1 MKEERKAELLALAE
15 KLDAL
20 GAVRVPKRTN
30 IVGVHP
36 RTFQKFLESISA
48 RSREKVESD
57 KAWCDY
63 EKLHRF
69 GIGLSDREAPQIF
82 RDLSDDQLKEAIA
95 HCEGIL
101 SK

>member
-1 MKEERKAELLALAE
+1 MTEERKAELLELAE
-15 KLDAL
+15 KLTAL
-20 GAVRVPKRTN
+20 GAIQVPKRSN
-30 IVGVHP
+30 SIGVHP
-36 RTFQKFLESISA
+36 RTFQRFLESISS

-63 EKLHRF
+63 ENLHRG
-69 GIGLSDREAPQIF
+69 GIALADREAPQIF

-101 SK
+101 SD